1 MKNCEGLEESL
12 RQLEYDNNY
21 LQDENKEL
29 IKHIRVKEDEISALK
44 DGVKAL
50 EDICADLTHR
60 ENERK
65 KESCLKLDDLKS
77 KLLAKEDELRLV
89 KKRHDCEYNELAKN
103 HGSFLTK
110 ILAEVEEMG
119 ATLYKALK
127 SLTAKKPEHFKSK
140 NALEFLKHLKKSVN
154 SLADQSSELDLKMK
168 QLKLDYEAQ
177 TKTLNKVSNEKKLL
191 RKEVDEIRKKNEA
204 HNKENA
210 KIEREKETV
219 KTELTRTKNLLQT
232 TKFRL
237 DEFKANARTTKREN
251 ESVLQEKLDIE
262 TALKNYGFNIK
273 TLLENKDDPLFNI
286 PNYLNKINLK
296 HESFGE
302 ICKNRFCL
310 KTITKLMLDSSLD
323 LNSIVTM
330 LQCSCGCYESNE
342 AKKIL
347 FENTNFLAKL
357 LDWLKTIIINNDEKV
372 EMQEAQDIESKED
385 VSEHTILSEN
395 NDTVK
400 KKICEDKMSPLQNME
415 NCIDQAENT
424 KSMSWNT
431 KIIIHELKRVC
442 TLLEHVTNIGE
453 EEGFI
458 LINAFSI
465 WLKKL
470 FEHSCDSILM

>member
-1 MKNCEGLEESL
+1 MTSNSEFYRKSNNVKMQKRKRKNIPTENEMIYTAVTLNEKPLELTVMENGKTKPEVEECSKAEKHLKALLSIDTSNGKCKNPMNSSFDKSLTLLAVDTAQESRKTKKNLSTSLSFTSIDSKTDNEDELEFSYDSIFKNFEFQDERYNELGTDDFVLDLDDNLMKENLLIEHEKLIKEVEKLEVELKKQLKNCEGLEESL

-21 LQDENKEL
+21 LQDENKDL
-29 IKHIRVKEDEISALK
+29 IKHITVKEDEISALK

-191 RKEVDEIRKKNEA
+191 RKEVDEIRKK
-204 HNKENA
+204 
-210 KIEREKETV
+210 
-219 KTELTRTKNLLQT
+219 
-232 TKFRL
+232 
-237 DEFKANARTTKREN
+237 
-251 ESVLQEKLDIE
+251 
-262 TALKNYGFNIK
+262 
-273 TLLENKDDPLFNI
+273 
-286 PNYLNKINLK
+286 
-296 HESFGE
+296 
-302 ICKNRFCL
+302 
-310 KTITKLMLDSSLD
+310 
-323 LNSIVTM
+323 
-330 LQCSCGCYESNE
+330 
-342 AKKIL
+342 
-347 FENTNFLAKL
+347 
-357 LDWLKTIIINNDEKV
+357 
-372 EMQEAQDIESKED
+372 
-385 VSEHTILSEN
+385 
-395 NDTVK
+395 
-400 KKICEDKMSPLQNME
+400 
-415 NCIDQAENT
+415 
-424 KSMSWNT
+424 
-431 KIIIHELKRVC
+431 
-442 TLLEHVTNIGE
+442 
-453 EEGFI
+453 
-458 LINAFSI
+458 
-465 WLKKL
+465 
-470 FEHSCDSILM
+470 